1 VFQVGLARLR
11 FRSGN
16 SDVMVPAHCFS
27 LSVNWHKFYA
37 VVTAFETAPS

>member
-11 FRSGN
+11 FIRGN
-16 SDVMVPAHCFS
+16 SDVMVTAHGS

-37 VVTAFETAPS
+37 VSAFETAPL